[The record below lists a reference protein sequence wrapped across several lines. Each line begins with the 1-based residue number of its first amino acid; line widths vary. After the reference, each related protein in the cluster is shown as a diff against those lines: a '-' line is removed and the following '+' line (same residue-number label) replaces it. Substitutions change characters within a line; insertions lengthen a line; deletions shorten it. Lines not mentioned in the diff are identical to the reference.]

1 MPDSL
6 PRRLRVVGN
15 SGSGK
20 TTLARAAAQRLGVGH
35 LELDAVFWA
44 EEWTKRDL
52 DDAHA
57 RVHEFLA
64 SAPAQRGWVVDGN
77 WDSRRQGM
85 LDDADALVW
94 LDYPR
99 HVVMRRVVVRTL
111 RRGVRRET
119 LWHGNREQLR
129 NLLRREPEEN
139 IVLWAWTRHRSYRD
153 RYGALHAS
161 GVVPVIRLRHP
172 REAQR
177 WLATLRPLP
186 AASTP
191 TGDTGGPTGV
201 PPGHR

>member
-44 EEWTKRDL
+44 EGWTKREL

-57 RVHEFLA
+57 RVREFLA
-64 SAPAQRGWVVDGN
+64 SDSTRHGWVVDGN
-77 WDSRRQGM
+77 WDSRRQGL
-85 LDDADALVW
+85 LDDVDALVW

-99 HVVMRRVVVRTL
+99 RVVMRRVVLRTL
-111 RRGVRRET
+111 RRGVLREE
-119 LWHGNREQLR
+119 LWHGNRERLR
-129 NLLRREPEEN
+129 NLLRRDPEEN
-139 IVLWAWTRHRSYRD
+139 IVLWAWTRHGTYHE

-161 GVVPVIRLRHP
+161 GRVPVIRLRHP

-177 WLATLRPLP
+177 WLGTLTPVPEATP
-186 AASTP
+186 AR
-191 TGDTGGPTGV
+191 DEGGPTGV